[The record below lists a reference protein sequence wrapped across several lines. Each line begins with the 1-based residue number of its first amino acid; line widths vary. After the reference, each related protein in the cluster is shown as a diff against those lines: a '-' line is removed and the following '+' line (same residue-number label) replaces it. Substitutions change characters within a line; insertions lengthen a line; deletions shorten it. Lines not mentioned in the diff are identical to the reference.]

1 MLEPSKYEEI
11 FKLKEMKQ
19 IFKYLVSTILIGHS
33 IVRAS
38 HGSFKSCYDCVAE
51 SPENK
56 LCNWGMNS
64 IDPWKYACCSPDNP
78 SMYCKASEHNK
89 CTPSY
94 SEVKELFY
102 TYCPLVN
109 NTMCGTES

>member
-1 MLEPSKYEEI
+1 MKAI
-11 FKLKEMKQ
+11 FHLR
-19 IFKYLVSTILIGHS
+19 IVTIIYYLSFRNNVS
-33 IVRAS
+33 AS
-38 HGSFKSCYDCVAE
+38 HGSFKSCYDCAAE
-51 SPENK
+51 SGDNK

-78 SMYCKASEHNK
+78 SMYCKASDHNK

-94 SEVKELFY
+94 NEVKELFY

-109 NTMCGTES
+109 STMCGT